1 MENDEEDSNT
11 ITVKIDDL
19 MSSESYLGTSYTY
32 PGSLTAT
39 NYTTLNV
46 GNLGMGSILTGNLT
60 GAATLP
66 VYNTYSYTTAAP
78 IINYTGNGV
87 TISGDADIDGDLKI
101 KGVSLTD
108 TLKTIEKRLSILVP
122 NPKKLAKYEA
132 LRKAYE
138 HYKTLEALCDLPEDD
153 ENGSTT

>member
-32 PGSLTAT
+32 PGLLTDA

-46 GNLGMGSILTGNLT
+46 GNLGMGSNLTGNLT

-66 VYNTYSYTTAAP
+66 VYNYITAASTF
-78 IINYTGNGV
+78 NYTGNGV
-87 TISGDADIDGDLKI
+87 KISGDADIDGDLKI

-122 NPKKLAKYEA
+122 DPKKLAKYEA